1 MQETKDFL
9 EFDKPLR
16 ECYLNLSDEQ
26 FKIVMAGLTETE
38 LKILKLVYGE
48 EYLVVNNVQ
57 LRENEI
63 KLFINALKEKIPS
76 RANLVFLNS
85 QRCEKRRQNNGKNL
99 KRTNENFKSAPKNIF
114 AYFEKY
120 EKRQVLRA
128 ILRLKPTDYQFLRSL
143 CNNNL
148 MNPIDIRGYHNFHS
162 DLYYKIQRRILCPER
177 YPVRIIGNIRKEVLN
192 EEVRISILNFLD
204 SPIYQELLAGLSG
217 EEALLYAMKKG
228 LIDDIEF
235 NTDMIMAALDLEKI
249 EINDLEHDIS
259 LKSQTKLGTRV
270 LKR

>member
-16 ECYLNLSDEQ
+16 EYYLNLSDEE
-26 FKIVMAGLTETE
+26 FRIVMAGLTETE
-38 LKILKLVYGE
+38 LKILKLVYGK
-48 EYLVVNNVQ
+48 EYLVVNDVQ
-57 LRENEI
+57 LRESEI
-63 KLFINALKEKIPS
+63 KLFTKVLKEKIP
-76 RANLVFLNS
+76 RRVNLVFLNS
-85 QRCEKRRQNNGKNL
+85 QRCKKAQQNNDKNT
-99 KRTNENFKSAPKNIF
+99 KRKNENFKSAPKNVF
-114 AYFEKY
+114 DYFEKY
-120 EKRQVLRA
+120 DKRQVLRA
-128 ILRLKPTDYQFLRSL
+128 ILRLKPNDYHFLRSL
-143 CNNNL
+143 CSNNL
-148 MNPIDIRGYHNFHS
+148 MNPIDISDYRNFHS

-217 EEALLYAMKKG
+217 EEALLYAMQKG

>member
-63 KLFINALKEKIPS
+63 KLFINALKEKIP
-76 RANLVFLNS
+76 RRVNLVFLNS
-85 QRCEKRRQNNGKNL
+85 QRCEKRRQNNEKNL

-128 ILRLKPTDYQFLRSL
+128 ILRLKPTDYLFLRSL

-177 YPVRIIGNIRKEVLN
+177 YPVRIIGNTEKEVLN
-192 EEVRISILNFLD
+192 EETRVSILNFLD
-204 SPIYQELLAGLSG
+204 SPIYQELLSVFSG
-217 EEALLYAMKKG
+217 EEAIFYAMQKG
-228 LIDDIEF
+228 LIDDIKF
-235 NTDMIMAALDLEKI
+235 NTDMIMAVLDLEEI
-249 EINDLEHDIS
+249 EISDLSRDIS
-259 LKSQTKLGTRV
+259 LKTQTKMGARILNH
-270 LKR
+270 

>member
-85 QRCEKRRQNNGKNL
+85 QRCEKRSQNNGKNL
-99 KRTNENFKSAPKNIF
+99 KRA
-114 AYFEKY
+114 
-120 EKRQVLRA
+120 
-128 ILRLKPTDYQFLRSL
+128 
-143 CNNNL
+143 
-148 MNPIDIRGYHNFHS
+148 IRGF
-162 DLYYKIQRRILCPER
+162 
-177 YPVRIIGNIRKEVLN
+177 
-192 EEVRISILNFLD
+192 
-204 SPIYQELLAGLSG
+204 
-217 EEALLYAMKKG
+217 
-228 LIDDIEF
+228 
-235 NTDMIMAALDLEKI
+235 
-249 EINDLEHDIS
+249 
-259 LKSQTKLGTRV
+259 
-270 LKR
+270 